1 MTHTRDTTATDA
13 QPGDQL
19 PGRTSPPQADAD
31 DGAAAGRPEA
41 AAGQE
46 DTDRQHRERSV
57 VVGGDG
63 GGRTAVRKGAVE
75 TPPATEAVG
84 TVKIPAAASP
94 AEADAIA
101 AAIEEHL
108 GATEAASAG
117 GTDRWV
123 AAGRVR
129 GVVSDPGPAL
139 DGAGSDPWIAAS
151 RAQDRR

>member
-1 MTHTRDTTATDA
+1 MTRTKDTTATDA
-13 QPGDQL
+13 QHGDQS
-19 PGRTSPPQADAD
+19 PGRTSPPPADAD
-31 DGAAAGRPEA
+31 GPAAERPETAAGR
-41 AAGQE
+41 E
-46 DTDRQHRERSV
+46 DADRQRRERSV
-57 VVGGDG
+57 TVGGDG
-63 GGRTAVRKGAVE
+63 GGRAAARDGAVE
-75 TPPATEAVG
+75 TPPATEAAG

-108 GATEAASAG
+108 GATEAASTG
-117 GTDRWV
+117 GVDRWA

-129 GVVSDPGPAL
+129 EVVADPGPAL

>member
-1 MTHTRDTTATDA
+1 MTHAKDTTATDA
-13 QPGDQL
+13 QHGDQP
-19 PGRTSPPQADAD
+19 PGQTSPGQADAD
-31 DGAAAGRPEA
+31 GPAAERPETAAGR
-41 AAGQE
+41 E

-63 GGRTAVRKGAVE
+63 GGRPAVRDGAAE
-75 TPPATEAVG
+75 ALPATEAVG

-108 GATEAASAG
+108 GATEATSAD

-129 GVVSDPGPAL
+129 EVVADPGAAL
-139 DGAGSDPWIAAS
+139 DGAESDPWVAAS
-151 RAQDRR
+151 RAQNRR

>member
-1 MTHTRDTTATDA
+1 MA
-13 QPGDQL
+13 
-19 PGRTSPPQADAD
+19 
-31 DGAAAGRPEA
+31 
-41 AAGQE
+41 
-46 DTDRQHRERSV
+46 
-57 VVGGDG
+57 VGGDG
-63 GGRTAVRKGAVE
+63 GGRATVRDSAAE

-108 GATEAASAG
+108 GATEAASTG
-117 GTDRWV
+117 GVDRWA

-129 GVVSDPGPAL
+129 EVVADPGPAL